1 MLLQY
6 FLNPWMLAGLLGLSL
21 PILAHLLSK
30 KRYDVVHWGA
40 MQFLEL
46 NPNAKRKLRLEQLLL
61 LLLRMALIA
70 LIVFALARPWAT
82 GGVFSHLAPANNRD
96 VVLIVDGSY
105 SMGWEGGAVT
115 PHQEALRKAS
125 QILDDLSS
133 GDTVGLI
140 DARDQARPVIETPSR
155 DFTFVREQLDKLPPP
170 SGSVNLP
177 AAIHR
182 AITMLSAAT
191 NPAREIIV
199 LTDGQSLGWKAD
211 DENLWARVDDL
222 RKQLPI
228 PPRLW
233 VWDVTRPAGEKN
245 APNLSAAART
255 NFSVDRL
262 TLSRELTVP
271 DFPIRLKT
279 KIHDHA
285 GNQKSKDARET
296 SRKVYLEVDGQRL
309 REKQQTVLL
318 KPGGEA
324 SVEFEYLFPSAG
336 SHVLSV
342 VLDDDNLPGDN
353 RADAAVTVAEAIPV
367 LLVDGQPGLDVTK
380 TETFFLGAALSPSLL
395 EHPLVKA
402 TVVPWDAFQSSQL
415 EKQAVVILADV
426 PRLNGSQA
434 EALKAFVKKGGG
446 LLMAL
451 GDGVDAGAYN
461 EVLYEDGKGLLPA
474 KLLQIQTPPK
484 DDKKDISVQDASLE
498 LSWLM
503 PFRRASGGEFYT
515 VRFDKWWQVRPASA
529 NDSDKKVDADASTPI
544 VAAQLESGDPL
555 LIMRKFGGGGVM
567 LFTSPF
573 DAESQWNTLGV
584 RQHTFVPLIYEMVFH
599 LASPG
604 TARNVETG
612 MPLALEVPADLK
624 WEDYTFADPDE
635 TEHAP
640 TPQPA
645 SDGRMFARL
654 NETPLPGVYTFR
666 HKIKPAPAAAIGPE
680 HFVANFD
687 RSESDLTPLSEQEQ
701 KLLEQD
707 GRTTFITGVSN
718 LMENMVDDST
728 RAELFRY
735 LMILFLIILV
745 GEVIMT
751 RRLVQGGHIDVDLE
765 PDAGDMQEPAPARQ
779 PA

>member
-1 MLLQY
+1 
-6 FLNPWMLAGLLGLSL
+6 MLAGLLGLSL

-70 LIVFALARPWAT
+70 LIVFALARPWAS

-96 VVLIVDGSY
+96 VVLIIDGSY

-115 PHQEALRKAS
+115 PHQAALRKAAR
-125 QILDDLSS
+125 ILEDLNS

-140 DARDQARPVIETPSR
+140 DARDQVRTVIETPSR
-155 DFTFVREQLDKLPPP
+155 DFTFVREELDKLPPP
-170 SGSVNLP
+170 SGSTNLP

-182 AITMLSAAT
+182 AVSMLSATT
-191 NPAREIIV
+191 NPSREIIV
-199 LTDGQSLGWKAD
+199 LTDGQSLGWKAE
-211 DENLWARVDDL
+211 DENLWARLDDL
-222 RKQLPI
+222 RKQLPV

-233 VWDVTRPAGEKN
+233 VWNVTRPDGEEN
-245 APNLSAAART
+245 AATTSPAART

-262 TLSRELTVP
+262 ALSRELTVP

-279 KIHDHA
+279 KVHYHA
-285 GNQKSKDARET
+285 GKKTSADAPQEAA
-296 SRKVYLEVDGQRL
+296 RKVYLEVDGQRL

-324 SVEFEYLFPSAG
+324 GVEFEYRFPSAG

-342 VLDDDNLPGDN
+342 VLDKDNLPGDN
-353 RADAAVTVAEAIPV
+353 RAEAAVTVAEAIPV
-367 LLVDGQPGLDVTK
+367 LLVDGRPGLDATK
-380 TETFFLGAALSPSLL
+380 TETFFLQAALSPSLL

-402 TVVPWDAFQSSQL
+402 TVISWESFQPSQL
-415 EKQAVVILADV
+415 DKKAVVILADV
-426 PRLNGSQA
+426 PRLNGSQT
-434 EALKAFVKKGGG
+434 EALKSFVSKGGG

-451 GDGVDAGAYN
+451 GDGVDAAAYN
-461 EVLYEDGKGLLPA
+461 EVLYEDGQGVLPA

-484 DDKKDISVQDASLE
+484 KDEPGVNVQDASLE

-503 PFRRASGGEFYT
+503 PFRRASEGQFYT
-515 VRFDKWWQVRPASA
+515 VRFDKWWLVLPAPA
-529 NDSDKKVDADASTPI
+529 NASNKKTEADVSTPI
-544 VAAQLESGDPL
+544 VAAQLETGDPL
-555 LIMRKFGGGGVM
+555 LLTRKFGKGSVM
-567 LFTSPF
+567 LLTSPV
-573 DAESQWNTLGV
+573 DAESHWNTLGV

-604 TARNVETG
+604 TSRNVETG
-612 MPLALEVPADLK
+612 MPLVVEVPADLK
-624 WEDYTFADPDE
+624 WEDYIFAGPDE
-635 TEHAP
+635 TGHAP
-640 TPQPA
+640 APQPTP
-645 SDGRMFARL
+645 DGRLFVRL
-654 NETPLPGVYTFR
+654 NETQLPGVYTFR
-666 HKIKPAPAAAIGPE
+666 HQVKPSPPAALPPE

-687 RSESDLTPLSEQEQ
+687 RSESDLTPLSEEEQ
-701 KLLEQD
+701 KLLEE
-707 GRTTFITGVSN
+707 GSRTTFITGLAN

-735 LMILFLIILV
+735 LMVLFLIILV
-745 GEVIMT
+745 GEVVMT
-751 RRLVQGGHIDVDLE
+751 RRLVQGGHIEMDT
-765 PDAGDMQEPAPARQ
+765 EPAAGEEQDREPARQ